1 MDHWQSLVLGLVQG
15 LTEFLPVSST
25 AHLRVMPALLGWPDP
40 GAAWSAVIQLGTLGA
55 VLVYFARDVGRIV
68 AGFFGGIVRGRPFR
82 DESAR
87 LGWILILGTV
97 PIAAAG
103 LLFERAIEGALR
115 SLWVVAAA
123 LAGFAAL
130 LVVAEIFAS
139 RHRNL
144 REVTWLDGLIVGAF
158 QALALIPGAS
168 RSGVTLSGGFF
179 LGFSR
184 ADAARL
190 SFLLSIPAVALSGAY
205 ELWKLLRG
213 DLGPVE
219 LTPMVLGAAA
229 AFGSGLAAIAA
240 LMRLLRTHST
250 APFIVYRILLALAI
264 GGLLLGGVLEP

>member
-40 GAAWSAVIQLGTLGA
+40 GAAWSAVIQLGTLAA
-55 VLVYFARDVGRIV
+55 VLVYFARDVGRILAAFLKGV
-68 AGFFGGIVRGRPFR
+68 FNGHPFR
-82 DESAR
+82 DEQSR
-87 LGWILILGTV
+87 LGWILILGTA

-103 LLFERAIEGALR
+103 LLFEDAIEGALR

-130 LVVAEIFAS
+130 LLVAEIFAS
-139 RHRNL
+139 RHRTL

-158 QALALIPGAS
+158 QALALVPGAS

-219 LTPMVLGAAA
+219 LTSMVLGAAA
-229 AFGSGLAAIAA
+229 AFASGLAAIAA
-240 LMRLLRTHST
+240 LMWLLRTHST

-264 GGLLLGGVLEP
+264 GGLLLGGALQP